1 LSCRAVAIALA
12 LTVCQVPALAVAAP
26 TDSSARRL
34 AAEIEHRA
42 AATSFAELRAFGDAA
57 AQAKGREALRRLH
70 YVATIYL
77 NQSEFDQFNHWNG
90 LLAAKAQAAGDQRY
104 ADVAQVDALKSR
116 YDGGDTSVRA
126 EIFRMAATNRDWFA
140 RVHAM
145 NVEAQVLNAERDSGA
160 ALKLLFEAEDKI
172 QLGDLDAPIAESEVW
187 GSRGVALIQLN
198 DLEGSA
204 DAFQKADF
212 DWANRAY
219 PSPDFDDVYNM
230 AYLAAQ
236 LGQAD
241 LAREIAAAH
250 HRLVL
255 RSDLPH
261 LRAWDKYLCGL
272 VAENFDTP
280 KAVMDCMGGL
290 DARLTGA
297 EFLAPRLL
305 SMRGVAEARLG
316 QVAAAQDD
324 LGRLHKLQTSNQ
336 FAPSAFAREPELR
349 AELLAAQG
357 QPGPAFALL
366 RQVTLQRAQLQAE
379 RSSVG
384 VTQLTA
390 ELDRQLQAVRRQ
402 AELQDKVVRSQR
414 WIGLL
419 ACLLVAGFIAA
430 LIWQRRVAARLKLAQ
445 QKAEA
450 ASLSKTEFLANMS
463 HEIRTPLNGVVA
475 VADMLAQAGL
485 AERERKMAEIIRSS
499 GQSLERLLSDV
510 LDLARV
516 EAGQLT
522 IEATPF
528 HAADLVRA
536 VAALCRLR
544 ADEKGL
550 ALNTEIDPS
559 LERWFV
565 GDTVRVRQIL
575 TNFTSNAVKFTAKG
589 AVTIRGEMPAPGRLR
604 FSVIDT
610 GVGFSAEAKARLFA
624 RFQQA
629 DGSIT
634 RRFGGSGLGLAI
646 SRQLA
651 SLMDGVVD
659 CESAA
664 GHGSR
669 FWFEAPF
676 AEADAPVETIE
687 ADEAAS
693 GTGRSV
699 RVLVADDHATNQM
712 VVKMMLDQF
721 GIDSLIVDDG
731 LKAVEALRAGG
742 FDAVLMDMQMPV
754 MDGLEATRL
763 IREEEA
769 ASGRPR
775 TPILMLSANALAE
788 HRLAGERAGADGHV
802 AKPVTVAGLMAA
814 LNAVLEPGEED
825 TEAPKGAA
833 VMAAAAG

>member
-1 LSCRAVAIALA
+1 LSCRAVAAI
-12 LTVCQVPALAVAAP
+12 AVALFVGLIPSLAP
-26 TDSSARRL
+26 AGPADSSARRL

-42 AATSFAELRAFGDAA
+42 AATSFADLDRFAGAASRAG
-57 AQAKGREALRRLH
+57 GREALRRLH
-70 YVATIYL
+70 YAATIYL
-77 NQSEFDQFNHWNG
+77 DQSEFDQFDRWNG
-90 LLAAKAQAAGDQRY
+90 FLAAKAAKAGDRRY
-104 ADVAQVDALKSR
+104 AEIARIDALKSR
-116 YDGGDTSVRA
+116 YDRGDTTVA
-126 EIFRMAATNRDWFA
+126 PEIEHAAASEPDWYA

-145 NVEAQVLNAERDSGA
+145 SVEALILDSEREAGK
-160 ALKLLFEAEDKI
+160 ALELLFQAEDQIKSN
-172 QLGDLDAPIAESEVW
+172 DRDAPAAESEVW
-187 GSRGVALIQLN
+187 SASGVALIQLD

-204 DAFQKADF
+204 AAFQKADF
-212 DWANRAY
+212 EWANKAY

-230 AYLAAQ
+230 AYLANQ
-236 LGQAD
+236 LGYAD
-241 LAREIAAAH
+241 LARDLAAAH

-261 LRAWDKYLCGL
+261 LDAWDKYLCGM
-272 VAENFDTP
+272 VAESFNP
-280 KAVMDCMGGL
+280 PSAVMGCLGGL
-290 DARLTGA
+290 DAKLTGA

-305 SMRGVAEARLG
+305 AMRGVAEARLG
-316 QVAAAQDD
+316 RVTDAQGD
-324 LGRLHKLQTSNQ
+324 LERMHKLQNSKQ
-336 FAPSAFAREPELR
+336 FAVAAFSREPELR
-349 AELLAAQG
+349 AELLAARG
-357 QPGPAFALL
+357 QTGPAFALL
-366 RQVTLQRAQLQAE
+366 RDISRERAEQQAE
-379 RSSVG
+379 RSSTG
-384 VTQLTA
+384 VSQLTA
-390 ELDRQLQAVRRQ
+390 ELERQLQAVRHQ
-402 AELQDKVVRSQR
+402 ADLQDKVVRSQR

-419 ACLLVAGFIAA
+419 AALLVMGFIAA

-475 VADMLAQAGL
+475 VADMLATAGL
-485 AERERKMAEIIRSS
+485 PERERKMAEIIRSS

-522 IEATPF
+522 IEAAPF

-550 ALNTEIDPS
+550 ALNAEIDPA

-565 GDTVRVRQIL
+565 GDMVRVRQIL

-589 AVTIRGEMPAPGRLR
+589 AVTIRGEMLTPGSLR
-604 FSVIDT
+604 FSVIDS
-610 GVGFSAEAKARLFA
+610 GVGFGPEVKTRLFA

-659 CESAA
+659 CESAP

-676 AEADAPVETIE
+676 AETSAPDESVDAEC
-687 ADEAAS
+687 AAAP
-693 GTGRSV
+693 GARAV
-699 RVLVADDHATNQM
+699 RVLVADDHATNQL

-721 GIDSLIVDDG
+721 GFESVVVDDG
-731 LKAVEALRAGG
+731 LKAVEALRAGA

-763 IREEEA
+763 IRQDEA
-769 ASGRPR
+769 ASGKPR
-775 TPILMLSANALAE
+775 TPILMLSANALPE
-788 HRLAGERAGADGHV
+788 HRLAGELAGADGHV
-802 AKPVTVAGLMAA
+802 AKPITVSGLMGA
-814 LNAVLEPGEED
+814 LNAVLEPAETAALEAEE
-825 TEAPKGAA
+825 PSAA
-833 VMAAAAG
+833 VA

>member
-1 LSCRAVAIALA
+1 LSCRAVAAFAVALGVASLPALA
-12 LTVCQVPALAVAAP
+12 LAAP
-26 TDSSARRL
+26 ADSVARQL
-34 AAEIEHRA
+34 AGEIEHRA
-42 AATSFAELRAFGDAA
+42 AATSFAELRRFGDAA
-57 AQAKGREALRRLH
+57 AAAKGREALRRLH

-77 NQSEFDQFNHWNG
+77 NQSEFDQFDHWNG
-90 LLAAKAQAAGDQRY
+90 LLATKAKAAHDQRY
-104 ADVAQVDALKSR
+104 VDVAHTDDLKSH
-116 YDGGDTSVRA
+116 YDRGDTSVRA
-126 EIFRMAATNRDWFA
+126 EIFRIAATDRDWYA
-140 RVHAM
+140 QVHAM
-145 NVEAQVLNAERDSGA
+145 SVEAQILDGEREAGA

-172 QLGDLDAPIAESEVW
+172 QAGDLDATIAESEVW

-212 DWANRAY
+212 DWATKTY

-236 LGQAD
+236 LGHSD
-241 LAREIAAAH
+241 LARDLAAAH

-261 LRAWDKYLCGL
+261 LGAWDKYLCGL

-280 KAVMDCMGGL
+280 QAVMGCLAGL
-290 DARLTGA
+290 DANLTGA

-316 QVAAAQDD
+316 QVAAAQGD
-324 LGRLHKLQTSNQ
+324 LDRLHKLQTSNQ
-336 FAPSAFAREPELR
+336 FAASAFVREPELR

-357 QPGPAFALL
+357 KTGPALALL
-366 RQVTLQRAQLQAE
+366 RDVTLHRAQLQAE

-390 ELDRQLQAVRRQ
+390 ELDRQLQAVRHQ

-414 WIGLL
+414 WIGIL
-419 ACLLVAGFIAA
+419 AGLLVLGFIAA
-430 LIWQRRVAARLKLAQ
+430 LVWQRRVAVRLRLAQ

-522 IEATPF
+522 IEAAPF

-550 ALNTEIDPS
+550 SLNTEIDPA

-589 AVTIRGEMPAPGRLR
+589 SVRIRAEMPEPGRLR

-610 GVGFSAEAKARLFA
+610 GVGFTPDVKTRLFA

-651 SLMDGVVD
+651 SLMDGVVE
-659 CESAA
+659 CESAP

-676 AEADAPVETIE
+676 AETEVPEEALD
-687 ADEAAS
+687 ADEAVSPDA
-693 GTGRSV
+693 RAI

-721 GIDSLIVDDG
+721 GIDSVIVDDG
-731 LKAVEALRAGG
+731 LGAVEALRGG
-742 FDAVLMDMQMPV
+742 SFDAVLMDMQMPV
-754 MDGLEATRL
+754 MDGLEATRT
-763 IREEEA
+763 IRQDEA
-769 ASGRPR
+769 EFGRPR

-788 HRLAGERAGADGHV
+788 HRRAGELAGADGHI
-802 AKPVTVAGLMAA
+802 AKPVTVAGLMGA
-814 LNAVLEPGEED
+814 LHAVLEPADADDDEQ
-825 TEAPKGAA
+825 ALA
-833 VMAAAAG
+833 VAG

>member
-1 LSCRAVAIALA
+1 LSCRAIAAVAVALVIGFSP
-12 LTVCQVPALAVAAP
+12 TFAVAASASTP
-26 TDSSARRL
+26 ADESARRL
-34 AAEIEHRA
+34 ANEIERRA
-42 AATSFAELRAFGDAA
+42 EATSFADLRRFAEAA
-57 AQAKGREALRRLH
+57 SKADGREALRRLH
-70 YVATIYL
+70 YAANIFL
-77 NQSEFDQFNHWNG
+77 DQSEFDQFDRWNG
-90 LLAAKAQAAGDQRY
+90 LLAAKAAQAGDRRY
-104 ADVAQVDALKSR
+104 AEIARIDALKSR
-116 YDGGDTSVRA
+116 YDRGDTTVEA
-126 EIFRMAATNRDWFA
+126 EIARTAASAPDWYA

-145 NVEAQVLNAERDSGA
+145 SDEALILDTEREAGR
-160 ALKLLFEAEDKI
+160 ALELLFQAEDQIKS
-172 QLGDLDAPIAESEVW
+172 GDRDASAAESEVW
-187 GSRGVALIQLN
+187 GATGVALIQLN

-204 DAFQKADF
+204 AAFQKADF
-212 DWANRAY
+212 EFANKAY

-230 AYLAAQ
+230 TYLANQ
-236 LGQAD
+236 LGHAD
-241 LAREIAAAH
+241 LARELAAAH
-250 HRLVL
+250 HRLVQ

-261 LRAWDKYLCGL
+261 LDAWDKYLCGMT
-272 VAENFDTP
+272 AESFDP
-280 KAVMDCMGGL
+280 PSRVMDCLSGL
-290 DARLTGA
+290 DVKLTGA

-305 SMRGVAEARLG
+305 AMRAIAEARLG
-316 QVAAAQDD
+316 RVADAVAD
-324 LGRLHKLQTSNQ
+324 LDRLHQLQASKK
-336 FAPSAFAREPELR
+336 FSAASFVREPEVR
-349 AELLAAQG
+349 AELLAARG
-357 QPGPAFALL
+357 EVGPAFALL
-366 RQVTLQRAQLQAE
+366 RDVARQRAQAQAE
-379 RSSVG
+379 LSSTG
-384 VTQLTA
+384 VTQLTS
-390 ELDRQLQAVRRQ
+390 ELERQLQAVRRQ
-402 AELQDKVVRSQR
+402 AELQDKVVHGQR
-414 WIGLL
+414 WIGVL

-475 VADMLAQAGL
+475 VADLLAQAGL

-522 IEATPF
+522 IEAAPF

-550 ALNTEIDPS
+550 ALTTEIDPA

-589 AVTIRGEMPAPGRLR
+589 AVTIRAETADAGRLR

-610 GVGFSAEAKARLFA
+610 GVGFAPDVKARLFG

-659 CESAA
+659 CESAP

-676 AEADAPVETIE
+676 AETAAPDESLDTDAVGAADAR
-687 ADEAAS
+687 A
-693 GTGRSV
+693 V
-699 RVLVADDHATNQM
+699 RVLVADDHATNQL

-721 GIDSLIVDDG
+721 GIDSVIVDDG
-731 LKAVEALRAGG
+731 LKAVEALRGG
-742 FDAVLMDMQMPV
+742 AFDAVLMDMQMPV

-763 IREEEA
+763 IRQEEYET
-769 ASGRPR
+769 SRPR
-775 TPILMLSANALAE
+775 TPILMLSANALPE

-802 AKPVTVAGLMAA
+802 AKPITAAGLMGA
-814 LNAVLEPGEED
+814 LNAVLDPDEGD
-825 TEAPKGAA
+825 APAL
-833 VMAAAAG
+833 AAAG

>member
-1 LSCRAVAIALA
+1 MGLGATIAG
-12 LTVCQVPALAVAAP
+12 AAP
-26 TDSSARRL
+26 DPTPADESARRL

-42 AATSFAELRAFGDAA
+42 AATSFADLRRFAEAA
-57 AQAKGREALRRLH
+57 SKADGREALRRLH
-70 YVATIYL
+70 YAANIYL
-77 NQSEFDQFNHWNG
+77 DQSEFDQFDRWNG
-90 LLAAKAQAAGDQRY
+90 FLAAKAASAGDHRY
-104 ADVAQVDALKSR
+104 AEIARVDALKSR
-116 YDGGDTSVRA
+116 YDRGDTTVTPQIERV
-126 EIFRMAATNRDWFA
+126 AATEPDWYA

-145 NVEAQVLNAERDSGA
+145 NVEALILDSEREAGK
-160 ALKLLFEAEDKI
+160 ALELLFEAEDQIKS
-172 QLGDLDAPIAESEVW
+172 DDRDAAAAESEVW
-187 GSRGVALIQLN
+187 GATGVALIQLN
-198 DLEGSA
+198 DLQGSA
-204 DAFQKADF
+204 AAFQKADF
-212 DWANRAY
+212 EWANKAY

-230 AYLAAQ
+230 AYLASQ
-236 LGQAD
+236 LGHAD

-250 HRLVL
+250 HRLVQ

-261 LRAWDKYLCGL
+261 LDAWDKYLCGM
-272 VAENFDTP
+272 VAESFDP
-280 KAVMDCMGGL
+280 PAGVMGCLAGL
-290 DARLTGA
+290 DAKLSGA

-305 SMRGVAEARLG
+305 AMRGVAEARLG
-316 QVAAAQDD
+316 RVADAQADLDRMHRLQASKQFAAA
-324 LGRLHKLQTSNQ
+324 S
-336 FAPSAFAREPELR
+336 FVREPELR
-349 AELLAAQG
+349 AELMAAQG
-357 QPGPAFALL
+357 QVSPALGLL
-366 RQVTLQRAQLQAE
+366 RDVARQRMQGQAE
-379 RSSVG
+379 LSSTG
-384 VTQLTA
+384 VTQLTS
-390 ELDRQLQAVRRQ
+390 ELERQLQAVRRQ
-402 AELQDKVVRSQR
+402 AELQDKVVHSQR
-414 WIGLL
+414 WIGVL
-419 ACLLVAGFIAA
+419 ACLLVAGSIAA

-475 VADMLAQAGL
+475 VADMLAAAALG
-485 AERERKMAEIIRSS
+485 ERERKMAEIIRSS

-522 IEATPF
+522 IEAAPF

-550 ALNTEIDPS
+550 ALNTEIDPA
-559 LERWFV
+559 LERWFT

-589 AVTIRGEMPAPGRLR
+589 AVTIRAEMPEPGRLR

-610 GVGFSAEAKARLFA
+610 GVGFSPDVKARLFA

-676 AEADAPVETIE
+676 VETTAPVEGVD
-687 ADEAAS
+687 AEAACAPEA
-693 GTGRSV
+693 RAV

-721 GIDSLIVDDG
+721 GIDNVIVDNG
-731 LKAVEALRAGG
+731 LKAVEALRGG
-742 FDAVLMDMQMPV
+742 AFDAILMDMQMPV

-763 IREEEA
+763 IRQEEA
-769 ASGRPR
+769 ATGRPR
-775 TPILMLSANALAE
+775 TPILMLSANALPE

-802 AKPVTVAGLMAA
+802 AKPITVAGLMGA
-814 LNAVLEPGEED
+814 LNAVLESAED
-825 TEAPKGAA
+825 DEMAEAAEPTAA
-833 VMAAAAG
+833 VA

>member
-1 LSCRAVAIALA
+1 MSFRAVAAIVLA
-12 LTVCQVPALAVAAP
+12 LVFGLVCSTASAAP
-26 TDSSARRL
+26 SDSSARHL
-34 AAEIEHRA
+34 AAEIERRA
-42 AATSFAELRAFGDAA
+42 AATSFADLHAFAEAA
-57 AQAKGREALRRLH
+57 GRSSGREALRRLH
-70 YVATIYL
+70 YAANIYL
-77 NQSEFDQFNHWNG
+77 DQSEFDEFEHWNG
-90 LLAAKAQAAGDQRY
+90 LLAAKAAQAGDARY
-104 ADVAQVDALKSR
+104 AAIARIDALKSR
-116 YDGGDTSVRA
+116 DDRGDTSVRA
-126 EIFRMAATNRDWFA
+126 EIEHIAATDPDWRA

-145 NVEAQVLNAERDSGA
+145 GVYALILDSEREAGK
-160 ALKLLFEAEDKI
+160 ALKLLFEAEDQIKT
-172 QLGDLDAPIAESEVW
+172 GDPDAPGAESEVW
-187 GSRGVALIQLN
+187 GAIGLALLQLD
-198 DLEGSA
+198 DLQGSA
-204 DAFQKADF
+204 DAFQKSDF
-212 DWANRAY
+212 VWANSAY

-241 LAREIAAAH
+241 LARDLAAAH

-261 LRAWDKYLCGL
+261 LGAWDKYLCGL

-280 KAVMDCMGGL
+280 QQVMGCLQGL
-290 DARLTGA
+290 DAKLTGA

-305 SMRGVAEARLG
+305 AMRGVAEARLG
-316 QVAAAQDD
+316 QVAGAQGD
-324 LGRLHKLQTSNQ
+324 LDQLQSLRKSKQ
-336 FAPSAFAREPELR
+336 FSAVAFSREPELE
-349 AELLAAQG
+349 AEVLAAKG
-357 QPGPAFALL
+357 QDGPAFALMRDVT
-366 RQVTLQRAQLQAE
+366 RQTSQLQAQ
-379 RSSVG
+379 RSSLG
-384 VTQLTA
+384 VSQVTA
-390 ELDRQLQAVRRQ
+390 ELEHQLEAVRHQ
-402 AELQDKVVRSQR
+402 AELQDRIVRSQR
-414 WIGLL
+414 WIGVL
-419 ACLLVAGFIAA
+419 AAMLVVGAVAG
-430 LIWQRRVAARLKLAQ
+430 LIWQRRVASRLRQAQ
-445 QKAEA
+445 LKAEA

-475 VADMLAQAGL
+475 VADMLSQAKL
-485 AERERKMAEIIRSS
+485 PERERKMAEIIRSS

-522 IEATPF
+522 IEAAPF

-550 ALNTEIDPS
+550 ALNTEIDPA

-589 AVTIRGEMPAPGRLR
+589 AVTIRAEMPSHGRLR
-604 FSVIDT
+604 FSVIDS
-610 GVGFSAEAKARLFA
+610 GVGFGPEVKARLFG

-634 RRFGGSGLGLAI
+634 RRFGGTGLGLAI

-651 SLMDGVVD
+651 SLMDGLVD
-659 CESAA
+659 CESAP

-676 AEADAPVETIE
+676 AEAAAPEHGSDTDVVDAP
-687 ADEAAS
+687 APRA
-693 GTGRSV
+693 V

-721 GIDSLIVDDG
+721 HVESVIVDDG
-731 LKAVEALRAGG
+731 LKAVEALRAGA

-754 MDGLEATRL
+754 MDGLEATRT
-763 IREEEA
+763 IRREEV

-775 TPILMLSANALAE
+775 TPILMLSANALPE
-788 HRLAGERAGADGHV
+788 HRLRRRESPAQ
-802 AKPVTVAGLMAA
+802 MATSPSRSPSPA
-814 LNAVLEPGEED
+814 
-825 TEAPKGAA
+825 
-833 VMAAAAG
+833 